1 MGSRLGV
8 LNTTAKHSKM
18 MSTSSSNLVLAATA
32 VLAAALVLAPQPS
45 TALKSNLC
53 KNTTVNNHLN
63 CAAAPNQ
70 YKCAVFYKDVPRKDN
85 PSQTRLGWI
94 GGLPDALRKV
104 KVQKSAEIRATFG
117 NVKPGSFWFKDDDP
131 AKCDRKAA
139 ESRCYI
145 AMDNPATRPLDSC
158 EVNIINEEGDLTLGD
173 LLCQNMKDSGWI
185 PESQTEVKNQIISF
199 YYSVCAKKPLWQP
212 IPKGDN
218 EFLEASEPLCCKAE
232 GEKFRFYRCNG
243 APYEKSDK
251 CAAA

>member
-1 MGSRLGV
+1 
-8 LNTTAKHSKM
+8 M
-18 MSTSSSNLVLAATA
+18 MSRATTSSTLVLAAAAILAA
-32 VLAAALVLAPQPS
+32 VLIVPQPS
-45 TALKSNLC
+45 NALKNNLC
-53 KNTTVNNHLN
+53 KNTKVNNHLD
-63 CAAAPNQ
+63 CAAAPKQ
-70 YKCAVFYKDVPRKDN
+70 YKCAVFYKDIPRKDN
-85 PSQTRLGWI
+85 PSIKRLAWI

-117 NVKPGSFWFKDDDP
+117 NVKPASFWFKDDDP

-185 PESQTEVKNQIISF
+185 PESQQRVENQVISF

-212 IPKGDN
+212 IPNGDN
-218 EFLEASEPLCCKAE
+218 GFLESSEPLCCQAE
-232 GEKFRFYRCNG
+232 GDKFRFYRCNG
-243 APYEKSDK
+243 EKYDK
-251 CAAA
+251 SEKCVA